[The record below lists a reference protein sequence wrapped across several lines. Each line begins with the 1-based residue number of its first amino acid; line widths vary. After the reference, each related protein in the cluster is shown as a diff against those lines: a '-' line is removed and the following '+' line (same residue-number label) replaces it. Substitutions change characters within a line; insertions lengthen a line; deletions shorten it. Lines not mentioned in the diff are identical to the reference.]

1 MSREGVDAQPDPGDT
16 RRTAGPV
23 VASQPSILN
32 SEKISPPVPPIENDQ
47 RRDATDEETKTLRH
61 VNDRIPAAAWI
72 VILAGAAERA
82 TYFGIIAP
90 WRKLLCQSSNV
101 PGEQPVNTSQRTT
114 CKTLGKATEP
124 LELWGSASPWQQTS
138 RMPSSSSPSLRPCRS
153 HCCRISTLDDSSRSW
168 LVSRT
173 RRPHTS
179 LMDIPEAKDSV

>member
-90 WRKLLCQSSNV
+90 WQNYMQNARESNGTPGALGLGQSMATNISNAFFLFSFLTPMPFALLSDIYIGRFKSLLA
-101 PGEQPVNTSQRTT
+101 GLAYA
-114 CKTLGKATEP
+114 KTAHQLDGY
-124 LELWGSASPWQQTS
+124 S
-138 RMPSSSSPSLRPCRS
+138 RG
-153 HCCRISTLDDSSRSW
+153 
-168 LVSRT
+168 
-173 RRPHTS
+173 
-179 LMDIPEAKDSV
+179 